1 MSTRVE
7 VAWGHMRVH
16 TFFYVLMRT
25 GSVQPSSLYS
35 EGLDYELLGAKQK
48 KCIDFWDINNQFKKK
63 CSSGAQISGGGG
75 GPPNLGNA
83 QI

>member
-25 GSVQPSSLYS
+25 GSVQPFLSIFFRV
-35 EGLDYELLGAKQK
+35 GIMNLDSAMNHPCCRGVGRIHTGDNRSQVTH
-48 KCIDFWDINNQFKKK
+48 
-63 CSSGAQISGGGG
+63 
-75 GPPNLGNA
+75 
-83 QI
+83 